1 MAIESSAILEHLK
14 ALSPNHIYFLAPKA
28 FVLRGYEYYAQGRLE
43 SYSWNHSRTILAASV
58 RGSKYYAVTFSVVSG
73 ELVYSCRC
81 PAWTAATQ
89 CKHVICALL
98 TTVNLLVPDTF
109 QVATT
114 RKTNQEELSRQL
126 LQGKT
131 SSQAATQLSPIHSQF
146 ELNLITR
153 YGQSSIAIT
162 NHGKV
167 CQTFLGMPTE
177 LAVLLR
183 ATQDPA
189 WSVHEA
195 LRDFLKHHGKAFPIY
210 FDTMEGRTLVE
221 WAPSMTYTIKTEFDV
236 RGENVTVAARCFR
249 FGEAQESAQLF
260 MGMVVDLGARKLAPL
275 DDELGWVLYDVVSEN
290 IDDIEEIGV
299 PPLSPIEKR
308 IQRVEIS
315 PFDVFHKK
323 TSGASTRPT
332 LTLPIHEFA
341 SLQINL
347 PQKGLAQLLRTVQ
360 FRIEG
365 QEVSLVQCDHASQG
379 PSIRYRLTVMPEAWS
394 LDTPLVE
401 PNLSALVAECWQ
413 GEYFSG
419 TNEPI
424 FSIFPLLGP
433 GGSVSSGLRTKKRRA
448 ALYDTFFQLCRVK
461 KPAEGKKLIKACLRQ
476 EEFRPFRIKGE
487 AEEILQFFSAPLL
500 EPSVRLLVHESQW
513 CAVPNDWA
521 EEALLYAIP
530 YEVWG
535 LPIFEKMIGHDA
547 MTLPQDVLYAGLPE
561 CYAKTVEAGIEL
573 FIQDKPVATAQW
585 DCSVDA
591 RRPPT
596 IDWFELRPEIMC
608 DGVRLE
614 AHEIQTILER
624 GGLMEVEGQVRIV
637 DQNTQEILRA
647 FTALSSPR
655 ASHKSSDEKPVVV
668 QVPKLQILD
677 WVALRKR
684 GVRVMLPP
692 EDEALVERLL
702 NFDRIEPRPL
712 PKKLK
717 ATLRPYQQEGYRWL
731 GFLYQHRL
739 GACLADDMG
748 LGKTIQAI
756 SLLAGIHEGIIES
769 THAQQGPH
777 LVVLPPSLLFN
788 WEQEITR
795 FYPDLKVHSY
805 IGKERQTDFAH
816 ADVVLTTYGLV
827 RRDIAIL
834 EQMAFHVILFDEA
847 QAVKNIVAGT
857 TGAARRLKGHFKCVM
872 TGTPLENHVGE
883 YYSLMDLCV
892 PGLLGDYDSIKGK
905 LKSPSADL
913 LNTIMQRT
921 KPFVLRRT
929 KAQILKEL
937 PPKTE
942 TDIYLELTDRQK
954 ALYQQTVAS
963 IRSTISSA
971 YRTKTASQARIIALT
986 AILKLRQI
994 CLSPRLIQEDSA
1006 DTSPKLVC
1014 VVERLQEL
1022 MDEGHSALVFS
1033 QFTSYLD
1040 LVEQEF
1046 HVHHIPYVRLDGST
1060 PTATRKKIVQEF
1072 QDAKKPFVFLLSLKA
1087 GGQGLNLTKAS
1098 YVFHLDPWWNPA
1110 VENQASDR
1118 AHRIGQ
1124 KQKVSIMRLLMRHTI
1139 EEKMMALKQQK
1150 MELYDAVLEG
1160 AAHRGG
1166 GASLSQKDFEFL
1178 LD

>member
-1 MAIESSAILEHLK
+1 MAIESSGVLAHLK
-14 ALSPNHIYFLAPKA
+14 ALSPNHIYFLASKA
-28 FVLRGYEYYAQGRLE
+28 YVLRGYEYYAQGRLE

-58 RGSKYYAVTFSVVSG
+58 RGSKYYAVTFSVEKG

-81 PAWTAATQ
+81 PAWTASTQ

-98 TTVNLLVPDTF
+98 TTVNLLVPDAF
-109 QVATT
+109 RVATT
-114 RKTNQEELSRQL
+114 RKTSQEELTQQL
-126 LQGKT
+126 LQGSAASQSVP
-131 SSQAATQLSPIHSQF
+131 SSPSVLPRF
-146 ELNLITR
+146 EVNLIDR
-153 YGQSSIAIT
+153 QGQGSIAIT
-162 NHGKV
+162 NHGHV

-177 LAVLLR
+177 LAILLR

-189 WSVHEA
+189 WSVQDA
-195 LRDFLKHHGKAFPIY
+195 LRDFLKHHGQAFPLY
-210 FDTMEGRTLVE
+210 FENSQGRTLVE
-221 WAPSMTYTIKTEFDV
+221 WAPSMAYTIKTELDV
-236 RGENVTVAARCFR
+236 RGEEVTVAARSFR
-249 FGEAQESAQLF
+249 FGVAQEHAQLY
-260 MGMVVDLGARKLAPL
+260 MGMVVDLDANKLAPL
-275 DDELGWVLYDVVSEN
+275 DNDLGWTLYDLVAEHYYERDNMPSR
-290 IDDIEEIGV
+290 I
-299 PPLSPIEKR
+299 PLNRGPGTLRLSSLEGHEKLR
-308 IQRVEIS
+308 GK
-315 PFDVFHKK
+315 D
-323 TSGASTRPT
+323 TRPI
-332 LTLPIHEFA
+332 LSIPLKEFA
-341 SLQINL
+341 SLQIDL
-347 PQKGLAQLLRTVQ
+347 PTKESSHLFRNVQ
-360 FRIEG
+360 FKIAG
-365 QEVSLVQCDHASQG
+365 QEVALVQSELKDHNL
-379 PSIRYRLTVMPEAWS
+379 PTRYRLTVMPEPW
-394 LDTPLVE
+394 LVDMPLLE
-401 PNLSALVAECWQ
+401 PNTASLVAECWQ
-413 GEYFSG
+413 GASFSG
-419 TNEPI
+419 TSEQV
-424 FSIFPLLGP
+424 FSLFPFLEQGA
-433 GGSVSSGLRTKKRRA
+433 SVSSGLRTKKRRA

-461 KPAEGKKLIKACLRQ
+461 TPAEGKKLIKACLRQ
-476 EEFRPFRIKGE
+476 EEFRPFRIKAE

-500 EPSVRLLVHESQW
+500 EHTVRVLVHEGQW
-513 CAVPNDWA
+513 CLVSNDWA
-521 EEALLYAIP
+521 KEAQLYAIP
-530 YEVWG
+530 YEIWG
-535 LPIFEKMIGHDA
+535 LPIFEKMIGHEA
-547 MTLPQDVLYAGLPE
+547 MSLSRNALYSGLPE
-561 CYAKTVEAGIEL
+561 CYAKTAEAGIEL
-573 FIQDKPVATAQW
+573 FFQDKPVATGQW

-591 RRPPT
+591 RRRPS

-614 AHEIQTILER
+614 AQAIQTILER
-624 GGLMEVEGQVRIV
+624 GGIMEIDGQVRIM

-647 FTALSSPR
+647 FTALSSSKPTQ
-655 ASHKSSDEKPVVV
+655 KSDEKKPVVH
-668 QVPKLQILD
+668 VPKLEILD

-684 GVRVMLPP
+684 GVRVILPP
-692 EDEALVERLL
+692 DDEALVERLL
-702 NFDRIEPRPL
+702 NFEQIEPRPL
-712 PKKLK
+712 PQGLK
-717 ATLRPYQQEGYRWL
+717 ATLRPYQQDGYRWL

-756 SLLAGIHEGIIES
+756 SLLAGIREGIIPS
-769 THAQQGPH
+769 HDRNRGPH

-788 WEQEITR
+788 WEQEIAR
-795 FYPDLKVHSY
+795 FYPDLKVYTY
-805 IGKERQTDFAH
+805 IGKERLTEFGD

-827 RRDIAIL
+827 RRDIEIL
-834 EQMAFHVILFDEA
+834 EHLTFHVILFDEA

-857 TGAARRLKGHFKCVM
+857 TGAARRLKGQFKCVM

-892 PGLLGDYDSIKGK
+892 PGLLGEYDSIKGK
-905 LKSPSADL
+905 LKAPAPDV

-921 KPFVLRRT
+921 RPFVLRRT

-954 ALYQQTVAS
+954 ALYQQTVAT
-963 IRSTISSA
+963 IRSAIASA
-971 YRTKTASQARIIALT
+971 YRTKTSSQARIIALT

-994 CLSPRLIQEDSA
+994 CLSPRLIQKDST
-1006 DTSPKLVC
+1006 DTSPKLGC
-1014 VVERLQEL
+1014 VIERLQEL

-1046 HVHHIPYVRLDGST
+1046 HAEHIPFVRLDGST

-1072 QDAKKPFVFLLSLKA
+1072 QDSQKPLVFLLSLKA

-1150 MELYDAVLEG
+1150 MELYNAVLEG

-1166 GASLSQKDFEFL
+1166 GTSLTQQDFEFL
-1178 LD
+1178 LE

>member
-1 MAIESSAILEHLK
+1 MAIESSGVLAHLK
-14 ALSPNHIYFLAPKA
+14 ALSPNHIYFLASKA
-28 FVLRGYEYYAQGRLE
+28 YVLRGYDYYAQGRLE

-58 RGSKYYAVTFSVVSG
+58 RGSKYYAVTFSVEKG
-73 ELVYSCRC
+73 QLVYSCRC
-81 PAWTAATQ
+81 PSWTASTQ

-98 TTVNLLVPDTF
+98 TTVNLLVPDAF
-109 QVATT
+109 RVATT
-114 RKTNQEELSRQL
+114 RKTSQEELSQQL
-126 LQGKT
+126 LHG
-131 SSQAATQLSPIHSQF
+131 SAASQSVANPAPVLPRF
-146 ELNLITR
+146 EVNLIDR
-153 YGQSSIAIT
+153 QGQGFIAIT
-162 NHGKV
+162 NHGNV

-177 LAVLLR
+177 LAILLR

-189 WSVHEA
+189 WSVQDA
-195 LRDFLKHHGKAFPIY
+195 LRDFLKHHGQAFPIY
-210 FDTMEGRTLVE
+210 FENTQGRTLVE
-221 WAPSMTYTIKTEFDV
+221 WAPSITYTIKTELDV
-236 RGENVTVAARCFR
+236 RGEKVIVAARSFR
-249 FGEAQESAQLF
+249 FGVAQEHAQLF
-260 MGMVVDLGARKLAPL
+260 MGMVVDLDAYKLAPL
-275 DDELGWVLYDVVSEN
+275 DNDLGWTLYDLLSEN
-290 IDDIEEIGV
+290 YHERDDMPSRSALNRGLGKLKPPSWQRQERGIG
-299 PPLSPIEKR
+299 K
-308 IQRVEIS
+308 
-315 PFDVFHKK
+315 D
-323 TSGASTRPT
+323 TRPI
-332 LTLPIHEFA
+332 LSIPLHEFA
-341 SLQINL
+341 SLQIDL
-347 PQKGLAQLLRTVQ
+347 PTKESSHMFRNVQ
-360 FRIEG
+360 FKIEG
-365 QEVSLVQCDHASQG
+365 QEVALVQSDLEDDFPAK
-379 PSIRYRLTVMPEAWS
+379 RYRLTVMPEAW
-394 LDTPLVE
+394 LVDMPLLE
-401 PNLSALVAECWQ
+401 PNTASLVAECWQ
-413 GEYFSG
+413 GASFSG
-419 TNEPI
+419 TSEQV
-424 FSIFPLLGP
+424 FSLFPFLAQGA
-433 GGSVSSGLRTKKRRA
+433 SVSSGLRTKKRRA
-448 ALYDTFFQLCRVK
+448 ALFDTFFQLCRVK
-461 KPAEGKKLIKACLRQ
+461 TPAEGKKLIKACLRQ
-476 EEFRPFRIKGE
+476 EEFRPFRIKAE
-487 AEEILQFFSAPLL
+487 AEEILNFFSVPLL
-500 EPSVRLLVHESQW
+500 ENTVRLLVHEGQW
-513 CAVPNDWA
+513 CVVPNDWA
-521 EEALLYAIP
+521 KEAQLYAIP
-530 YEVWG
+530 YEIWG
-535 LPIFEKMIGHDA
+535 LPIFEQMIGHDA
-547 MTLPQDVLYAGLPE
+547 MPLSQGALYAGLPE
-561 CYAKTVEAGIEL
+561 CYAKTAEAGIEL
-573 FIQDKPVATAQW
+573 FFQDKPVATGQW

-614 AHEIQTILER
+614 AQEIQTILER
-624 GGLMEVEGQVRIV
+624 GGIMEVDGQVRIV

-647 FTALSSPR
+647 LTGLSS
-655 ASHKSSDEKPVVV
+655 SKLTKKSDEKKPVVV

-684 GVRVMLPP
+684 GVRVILPP
-692 EDEALVERLL
+692 DDEALVERLL
-702 NFDRIEPRPL
+702 NFERIEPRPL
-712 PKKLK
+712 PQALK

-756 SLLAGIHEGIIES
+756 SLLAGIHEGIIQS
-769 THAQQGPH
+769 PVSNQGPH

-788 WEQEITR
+788 WEQEIAR
-795 FYPDLKVHSY
+795 FYPDLKVHTY
-805 IGKERQTDFAH
+805 IGKERQNDFAH

-827 RRDIAIL
+827 RRDIAVL
-834 EQMAFHVILFDEA
+834 EHMTFHVILFDEA

-892 PGLLGDYDSIKGK
+892 PGLLGGYDNIKGK
-905 LKSPSADL
+905 LKAPAPDV

-921 KPFVLRRT
+921 RPFVLRRT

-954 ALYQQTVAS
+954 ALYQQTVAT
-963 IRSTISSA
+963 IRSAIASA
-971 YRTKTASQARIIALT
+971 YRTKTSSQARIIALT

-994 CLSPRLIQEDSA
+994 CLSPRLIQKDST
-1006 DTSPKLVC
+1006 DTSPKLGC

-1072 QDAKKPFVFLLSLKA
+1072 QDGKQPLVFLLSLKA

-1139 EEKMMALKQQK
+1139 EEKMMELKQQK
-1150 MELYDAVLEG
+1150 LELYQAVLEG

-1166 GASLSQKDFEFL
+1166 GTGLSQKDFDFL
-1178 LD
+1178 LE